1 MPPDMRDRLQI
12 ETGEAGYAIRDNVA
26 GEVLIEG
33 TPDWTVACELHEM
46 LMVDLEDDGD
56 EHTRPG

>member
-1 MPPDMRDRLQI
+1 MKDRLQI
-12 ETGEAGYAIRDNVA
+12 ETGEVGYAIRDNVA

-33 TPDWTVACELHEM
+33 ITDWTVACELHEM
-46 LMVDLEDDGD
+46 LTGDLKDDGD